1 MLRTDHEHS
10 VEAQFRLH
18 QPALRRFLY
27 SMVRDRALADD
38 LLQDTF
44 VEALRHPDRLT
55 VADDPRAWLFAV
67 ARSRA
72 LNAHRSTTRLRVA
85 VERFAS
91 RREQRD
97 EPVHHTSEEEAALAL
112 LDGLDP
118 ATRALAILRWLHGF
132 EAAELAEICGRNPA
146 AVRKQ
151 LERART
157 KLVARLGPELE
168 EVTA

>member
-1 MLRTDHEHS
+1 M
-10 VEAQFRLH
+10 
-18 QPALRRFLY
+18 
-27 SMVRDRALADD
+27 
-38 LLQDTF
+38 
-44 VEALRHPDRLT
+44 
-55 VADDPRAWLFAV
+55 
-67 ARSRA
+67 
-72 LNAHRSTTRLRVA
+72 A

-168 EVTA
+168 DVTA